1 MQIKLTHKKEFH
13 SSISNG
19 RGHNISVDNNTD
31 LNPIGP
37 SPMELVLMGVAGC
50 SSIGIVR
57 ILKQQKIY
65 FNNLE
70 IIVDG
75 KTKNSHPK
83 VFTQI
88 HAKVYVYGDV
98 DSKKI
103 YRAVDLTF
111 KKYCSVSL
119 TFSRSVKMYYYVF
132 LNNKQILN

>member
-19 RGHNISVDNNTD
+19 RGHDISVDNNTD
-31 LNPIGP
+31 VNPKGP
-37 SPMELVLMGVAGC
+37 SPMELVIMGVAGC

-65 FNNLE
+65 FNDLE
-70 IIVDG
+70 IIVGG

-83 VFTQI
+83 VFTEI
-88 HAKVYVYGDV
+88 HAKVYIYGDV

-119 TFSRSVKMYYYVF
+119 TFFRSVKMFYYVF
-132 LNNKQILN
+132 VNNKQIFN

>member
-19 RGHNISVDNNTD
+19 HGHNISVDNNTD
-31 LNPIGP
+31 VNPKGP

-75 KTKNSHPK
+75 KTKNL
-83 VFTQI
+83 
-88 HAKVYVYGDV
+88 HAKVYVNGDV

-132 LNNKQILN
+132 VNNKQIFS

>member
-88 HAKVYVYGDV
+88 HAKVYVNGDV

-119 TFSRSVKMYYYVF
+119 TFSRSVKMFYSVF
-132 LNNKQILN
+132 VNNKQIFS

>member
-19 RGHNISVDNNTD
+19 HGHNISVDNNTD
-31 LNPIGP
+31 VNPKGP

-83 VFTQI
+83 VFTEI
-88 HAKVYVYGDV
+88 HAKVYVYGDNYKTKDGTCERDYIHIKDICV
-98 DSKKI
+98 AIKK
-103 YRAVDLTF
+103 
-111 KKYCSVSL
+111 SVMK
-119 TFSRSVKMYYYVF
+119 FINYG
-132 LNNKQILN
+132 

>member
-1 MQIKLTHKKEFH
+1 
-13 SSISNG
+13 
-19 RGHNISVDNNTD
+19 
-31 LNPIGP
+31 
-37 SPMELVLMGVAGC
+37 MELVLMGVAGC

-119 TFSRSVKMYYYVF
+119 TFSRSVKMFYYVF
-132 LNNKQILN
+132 VNNKQIFN

>member
-19 RGHNISVDNNTD
+19 HGHNISVDNNTD
-31 LNPIGP
+31 VNPKGP

-88 HAKVYVYGDV
+88 HAKVYVHGDV

-103 YRAVDLTF
+103 YRAVDLT
-111 KKYCSVSL
+111 
-119 TFSRSVKMYYYVF
+119 
-132 LNNKQILN
+132 

>member
-19 RGHNISVDNNTD
+19 HGHNISVDNNTD
-31 LNPIGP
+31 VNPKGP

-88 HAKVYVYGDV
+88 HAKVYFYGDV
-98 DSKKI
+98 DSIKFI
-103 YRAVDLTF
+103 VL
-111 KKYCSVSL
+111 
-119 TFSRSVKMYYYVF
+119 
-132 LNNKQILN
+132 

>member
-1 MQIKLTHKKEFH
+1 MQVKLTHKKEFH

-19 RGHNISVDNNTD
+19 RGHSISIDNNTD
-31 LNPIGP
+31 VNSKGP

-57 ILKQQKIY
+57 ILKQQKTY

-75 KTKNSHPK
+75 KTKNIHPK
-83 VFTQI
+83 IFTEI
-88 HAKVYVYGDV
+88 HAKVYVHGDV

-103 YRAVDLTF
+103 CRAVDLTF

-119 TFSRSVKMYYYVF
+119 TFSGSIKMFYYVF
-132 LNNKQILN
+132 VNNKQIFN

>member
-119 TFSRSVKMYYYVF
+119 TFSRSVKMYYYV
-132 LNNKQILN
+132 LVNNKQIFS

>member
-19 RGHNISVDNNTD
+19 RGHYISVDNNTD

>member
-19 RGHNISVDNNTD
+19 HGHKISVENTTD
-31 LNPIGP
+31 VNPTGP

-83 VFTQI
+83 VFTEI

-132 LNNKQILN
+132 INNKQILN

>member
-83 VFTQI
+83 VFTEI
-88 HAKVYVYGDV
+88 HAKVYFYGDV

-119 TFSRSVKMYYYVF
+119 TFSSSVKMYYYVF

>member
-19 RGHNISVDNNTD
+19 HGHNISVDNNTD
-31 LNPIGP
+31 VNPKGP

-57 ILKQQKIY
+57 ILKQQ
-65 FNNLE
+65 
-70 IIVDG
+70 
-75 KTKNSHPK
+75 
-83 VFTQI
+83 
-88 HAKVYVYGDV
+88 
-98 DSKKI
+98 KI

-132 LNNKQILN
+132 INNKQILN

>member
-19 RGHNISVDNNTD
+19 HGHNISVDNNTD
-31 LNPIGP
+31 VNPKGP

-111 KKYCSVSL
+111 KKYCSCLLYTSPSPRD
-119 TFSRSVKMYYYVF
+119 FG
-132 LNNKQILN
+132 

>member
-57 ILKQQKIY
+57 ILKQKKIY

-132 LNNKQILN
+132 ANNKQIFS

>member
-13 SSISNG
+13 SSISNV
-19 RGHNISVDNNTD
+19 RGHNITVDDNTD
-31 LNPIGP
+31 VNPKGP

>member
-1 MQIKLTHKKEFH
+1 MQIKLTHKTEFH

-19 RGHNISVDNNTD
+19 HGHSISVDNNTD
-31 LNPIGP
+31 VNPKGP

-83 VFTQI
+83 VFTEI
-88 HAKVYVYGDV
+88 HAKVYVYGNV

>member
-19 RGHNISVDNNTD
+19 HGHNISVDNNTD
-31 LNPIGP
+31 VNPKGP

-65 FNNLE
+65 FNDLE
-70 IIVDG
+70 IIVGG

-83 VFTQI
+83 VFTEI